1 MSNNID
7 LDDLDNMFK
16 SMQVNKNAVKHN
28 FSLAAPATPVEEVS
42 LAAAVGARNAALEAG
57 ADPVVAEVAAGAAGA
72 AVLKTQTRYAQKS
85 KKRATPRR
93 TTQRETVQNLKV
105 KKDLKELERA
115 MAAHDRERR
124 LRARSG
130 IPYKGRLSKKKGKE
144 TLRNRL
150 YSLAMASLKGKPKS
164 TTRRRPAKNTVMK

>member
-28 FSLAAPATPVEEVS
+28 FSLAAPVEEVS

-93 TTQRETVQNLKV
+93 TTQRETVQ
-105 KKDLKELERA
+105 
-115 MAAHDRERR
+115 
-124 LRARSG
+124 
-130 IPYKGRLSKKKGKE
+130 
-144 TLRNRL
+144 T
-150 YSLAMASLKGKPKS
+150 
-164 TTRRRPAKNTVMK
+164 